1 MIAMATFHLIG
12 KLAESPRGKRLERG
26 LSATPT
32 PQPPEVI
39 GLGLATGQD
48 YQTRTP
54 AEQRKWLAWA
64 ARPGCA
70 LLLIPPFQTAVRHE
84 PNAWE
89 VARLDKPPILDRAA
103 HPVLRLTQPEIS
115 ICLAHGLTQTMSPT
129 IEAGCPSQLSGLFRK
144 HPDSGIFAAT
154 AIPLW
159 SVALTDHVPAL
170 TEWLAAWAILAGR
183 PPGLAAPPVPRSFEP
198 TQRHFSVLLYLASGK
213 FANRTVALEAL
224 AWNDTFQ
231 FEDADVSTL
240 LDDLHA
246 AGLAADGALTETGRR
261 ALLESDYRPY
271 AEACLSPASSL

>member
-1 MIAMATFHLIG
+1 MATVHLIG

-26 LSATPT
+26 LSAIPT
-32 PQPPEVI
+32 PEPPEVV

-48 YQTRTP
+48 YQARTP

-89 VARLDKPPILDRAA
+89 VARLDKPPILDHAA
-103 HPVLRLTQPEIS
+103 HPVLRLTQPEINLS
-115 ICLAHGLTQTMSPT
+115 LARGLAPTMSPA
-129 IEAGCPSQLSGLFRK
+129 IDAGCPSQLSGLFRK

-154 AIPLW
+154 TIPLW
-159 SVALTDHVPAL
+159 SVALADHVLAL
-170 TEWLAAWAILAGR
+170 SEWLAAWVALAGR
-183 PPGLAAPPVPRSFEP
+183 PVDVAAPAAPRSFEP
-198 TQRHFSVLLYLASGK
+198 TQRHFSVLLYLASGR
-213 FANRTVALEAL
+213 FATRAAALAAL

-231 FEDADVSTL
+231 FEDADVSAL

-246 AGLAADGALTETGRR
+246 AGLAADGALTEAGRR
-261 ALLESDYRPY
+261 TLLESDYRPY
-271 AEACLSPASSL
+271 AEAWLNPASPL

>member
-1 MIAMATFHLIG
+1 MATVHLVG

-32 PQPPEVI
+32 PEPPEAV

-84 PNAWE
+84 PNGWE
-89 VARLDKPPILDRAA
+89 VARLDKPPILDHAA
-103 HPVLRLTQPEIS
+103 HPVLRLTQPEINLS
-115 ICLAHGLTQTMSPT
+115 LARGLAPTMSRT
-129 IEAGCPSQLSGLFRK
+129 IDAGCPSQLSGLFRK

-154 AIPLW
+154 TIPLW
-159 SVALTDHVPAL
+159 SVALADHVPTL
-170 TEWLAAWAILAGR
+170 SEWLAAWVALAGR
-183 PPGLAAPPVPRSFEP
+183 PVDLAAPAAPRSFEP

-213 FANRTVALEAL
+213 SATRAAALAAL

-246 AGLAADGALTETGRR
+246 AGLAADGALTEAGRR
-261 ALLESDYRPY
+261 TLLESHYRPY
-271 AEACLSPASSL
+271 AEAWLNPPSPL